1 MKKGTVTIQRYTAPK
16 TSRAARISQI
26 ATGVVASGLVLV
38 SQAMAAGD
46 ADIAAMAT
54 NATDGTNAVKTAV
67 VALVGV
73 VLTIGLLIWGSRH
86 LKPKG

>member
-1 MKKGTVTIQRYTAPK
+1 MKKGTVTIERYTAPK

-26 ATGVVASGLVLV
+26 ATGVVASGLVLA
-38 SQAMAAGD
+38 SQAFAVD
-46 ADIAAMAT
+46 ADISAMAK
-54 NATDGTNAVKTAV
+54 NATDGTDAVKTAV